1 MAWILAPVA
10 RFVTVTI
17 APSTAAPD
25 SCFTVPDTAAVVT
38 PCAAA
43 PVAKSALRYTP
54 AGIPVAEL
62 SLRHDG
68 AVSEAG
74 IERQL
79 GFEFPAVAVG
89 PVAVALDREPLG
101 KALDIAGFI
110 APKSRRSSRLIVHI
124 TEYASSEEN

>member
-1 MAWILAPVA
+1 VNEVRL
-10 RFVTVTI
+10 R
-17 APSTAAPD
+17 
-25 SCFTVPDTAAVVT
+25 
-38 PCAAA
+38 AA

-62 SLRHDG
+62 SLRHEG

-79 GFEFPAVAVG
+79 GFEFPAIAVG

-101 KALDIAGFI
+101 KALEVAGFI

-124 TEYASSEEN
+124 TEYASSERN

>member
-1 MAWILAPVA
+1 VNQVRL
-10 RFVTVTI
+10 R
-17 APSTAAPD
+17 
-25 SCFTVPDTAAVVT
+25 
-38 PCAAA
+38 AA

-89 PVAVALDREPLG
+89 PVAIALDREPLG
-101 KALDIAGFI
+101 KALDVAGFI

-124 TEYASSEEN
+124 TEYASSERN

>member
-1 MAWILAPVA
+1 MNQIRL
-10 RFVTVTI
+10 R
-17 APSTAAPD
+17 
-25 SCFTVPDTAAVVT
+25 
-38 PCAAA
+38 AA

-79 GFEFPAVAVG
+79 GFEFPAIAVG
-89 PVAVALDREPLG
+89 PVAIALDREPLG
-101 KALDIAGFI
+101 KALDVAGFI

-124 TEYASSEEN
+124 TEYATSERN